1 MCTYVVHACHDG
13 KRGKGRGGKGEGERE
28 IEREREEKETDI
40 GIRDLALVENTL
52 FFQSVEMCL
61 KSQR

>member
-1 MCTYVVHACHDG
+1 MMG
-13 KRGKGRGGKGEGERE
+13 KEVKGGEGKVKERE
-28 IEREREEKETDI
+28 RSRSREEKETDI
-40 GIRDLALVENTL
+40 GIRDLALVESTL